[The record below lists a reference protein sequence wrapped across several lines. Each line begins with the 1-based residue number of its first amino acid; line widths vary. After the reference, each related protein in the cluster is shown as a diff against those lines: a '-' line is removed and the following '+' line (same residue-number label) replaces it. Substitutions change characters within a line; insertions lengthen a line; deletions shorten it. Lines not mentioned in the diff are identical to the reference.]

1 MLPQTMWLNK
11 AVEEQLQTLKGK
23 TGVTPNVAARIAFF
37 RSVEKGFVF
46 DKDTDYKL
54 SGNLKLDKHTWLGK
68 TQQVTEL
75 LLKQR
80 YPEYSDKELQMA
92 WAAHVEDGVSA
103 IRNHSSLLLLA
114 SNL

>member
-54 SGNLKLDKHTWLGK
+54 SGSLKLDKHTWLGK
-68 TQQVTEL
+68 TQMTTEL

-80 YPEYSDKELQMA
+80 YPEYSDKELQAA
-92 WAAHVEDGVSA
+92 WAAHVEDGA
-103 IRNHSSLLLLA
+103 AGFKSSN
-114 SNL
+114 NLNIFLKCI

>member
-37 RSVEKGFVF
+37 RSIEKGFVF
-46 DKDTDYKL
+46 DRNADYKL
-54 SGNLKLDKHTWLGK
+54 SGSLKLDKHTWLGK

-80 YPEYSDKELQMA
+80 YPEYSDKELQAA
-92 WAAHVEDGVSA
+92 WAAHVEDGMSA
-103 IRNHSSLLLLA
+103 IRNHKNILPLVGDL
-114 SNL
+114 